1 MLTTKLT
8 QLLKIDMPII
18 QAPIGSASCPALVAA
33 VSNAGG
39 LGMLSIT
46 WRSLDDTRH
55 AIWETKRLTNKPFGV
70 NLVLEWNPEERL
82 QIALENSVPV
92 ISFFWGDPSPYIEQ
106 VHRNGSTVMHTVG
119 NAAEV
124 KPLISAGVDVL
135 VAQGI
140 EAGGH
145 VWGQVGTFTLL
156 PSVVDVAR
164 DKPVAAAGVWLGT
177 RFVAS
182 EEAYAHALYKQKV
195 LEATETDTVYST
207 LFDRGWE
214 NAPHRTLRNS
224 TVEMWEEA
232 GRPITNRP
240 GEGETIAHHPDGR
253 EIEHYED
260 TMPLPGMTGE
270 VEKLALYAGQSSG
283 LIRSIK
289 PAGDIVRELTTEA
302 KRLLRLD

>member
-1 MLTTKLT
+1 
-8 QLLKIDMPII
+8 
-18 QAPIGSASCPALVAA
+18 
-33 VSNAGG
+33 
-39 LGMLSIT
+39 
-46 WRSLDDTRH
+46 
-55 AIWETKRLTNKPFGV
+55 V
-70 NLVLEWNPEERL
+70 NLVLAFDPEERL

-92 ISFFWGDPSPYIEQ
+92 ISFFWGDSSPYLEQ
-106 VHRNGSTVMHTVG
+106 IHRNHAIVIHTVG
-119 NAAEV
+119 SAAEV
-124 KPLISAGVDVL
+124 EPLVSEGVDVL
-135 VAQGI
+135 VAQGM

-145 VWGQVGTFTLL
+145 VWGRVGTFTLL
-156 PSVVDVAR
+156 PSIVDTAKDTPVVAAGGIADGR
-164 DKPVAAAGVWLGT
+164 GVAAALTLGASGVWLGT

-182 EEAYAHALYKQKV
+182 EEAYAHEVYKQKI

-253 EIEHYED
+253 DIERYED
-260 TMPLPGMTGE
+260 TIPLPGMTGD

-289 PAGDIVRELTTEA
+289 PAGDIVRELKLEA
-302 KRLLRLD
+302 KRLLKLES